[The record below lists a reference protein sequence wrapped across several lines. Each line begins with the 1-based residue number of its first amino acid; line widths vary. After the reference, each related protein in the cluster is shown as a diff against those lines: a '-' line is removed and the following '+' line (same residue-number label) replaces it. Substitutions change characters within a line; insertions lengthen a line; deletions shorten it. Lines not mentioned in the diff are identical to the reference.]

1 MQKPWKKSVEI
12 NAFFVS
18 TEVMESRKVKYG
30 VYDVLIE
37 ARVETDSTV
46 VVEKITCD
54 PESSFIVNQFLEAM
68 KKAPKLVPA
77 IKDGMLISSTF
88 KQGIRIQKLKD

>member
-37 ARVETDSTV
+37 ARVETDTV
-46 VVEKITCD
+46 SGYK
-54 PESSFIVNQFLEAM
+54 S
-68 KKAPKLVPA
+68 
-77 IKDGMLISSTF
+77 
-88 KQGIRIQKLKD
+88 